1 MVRKGPEICI
11 KAHMVVVWHLKNAM
25 VFMKIFQGLS
35 FNQGIFYNIF
45 QENHR
50 GSILQ
55 VSFYN
60 TFLQEPIDIY
70 LEKF

>member
-1 MVRKGPEICI
+1 
-11 KAHMVVVWHLKNAM
+11 
-25 VFMKIFQGLS
+25 MKIFQGLS

-45 QENHR
+45 QKNHR
-50 GSILQ
+50 VSISQ